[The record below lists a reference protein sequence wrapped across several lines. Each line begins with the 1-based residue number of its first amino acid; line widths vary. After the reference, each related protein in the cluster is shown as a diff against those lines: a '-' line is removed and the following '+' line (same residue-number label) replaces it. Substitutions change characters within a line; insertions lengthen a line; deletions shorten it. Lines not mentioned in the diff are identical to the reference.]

1 MKKTIIAIAIAAGLF
16 GGSLTQLALA
26 GSIKTWSTGETL
38 KASDINA
45 NFTHIHALMVGGHGA
60 RLVDADVSSSAAIAH
75 SKMQTPA
82 LLPKA
87 WAMVSANCTGST
99 AAGTACTVGDS
110 SQLSITTSG
119 VAGQFRGVLSYTPS
133 NANFAVLVTSRT
145 TTSVCMADTYA
156 TTSPYFLVKCFDY
169 AGAAVDTNQFV
180 VLVMDT

>member
-1 MKKTIIAIAIAAGLF
+1 MKNRLVLIAILAGLV
-16 GGSLTQLALA
+16 GGTLPSAWA
-26 GSIKTWSTGETL
+26 SAIKTWNNGEVVQP
-38 KASDINA
+38 SDLNA
-45 NFTHIHALMVGGHGA
+45 DLNHIHNTMVGGHGA

-110 SQLSITTSG
+110 SQLSLTTSG

-145 TTSVCMADTYA
+145 TTTVCMADTYA